1 MNPSVQGIYPAQFKS
16 LTFDPIKDFRMVGV
30 LGTVPMVAVVPPD
43 SKFKTFG
50 ELIAQ
55 AKAQPGTLSFASPGV
70 ATLPHLAGEL
80 INTTTK
86 ASISH
91 VGYRGSSPALTD
103 VAGGH
108 VDLMYAP
115 LAPALPLIQ
124 SGKVRPLAVTT
135 KARLAELPDVPTIAE
150 NGLPGFDIVT
160 WYGMW
165 VPKDTPEPII
175 AKLNKAMIEASQS
188 PKVIDALKSQGT
200 LPSTMSYQEAEA
212 FNLAE
217 SARWIKVMKDANIQP
232 E

>member
-16 LTFDPIKDFRMVGV
+16 LSFDPIKDFRMVGV
-30 LGTVPMVAVVPPD
+30 LGTVPMVAVVPPN
-43 SKFKTFG
+43 SRFKTFAD
-50 ELIAQ
+50 LIQHAR
-55 AKAQPGTLSFASPGV
+55 AQPGTLTFASPGV

-80 INTTTK
+80 INTSTK
-86 ASISH
+86 VSISH

-108 VDLMYAP
+108 VELMYAP

-124 SGKVRPLAVTT
+124 SGKVIPLAVTT
-135 KARLAELPDVPTIAE
+135 KARLADLPNVPTIAE
-150 NGLPGFDIVT
+150 TVLPDFDIMT

-175 AKLNKAMIEASQS
+175 AKLNKAMVEASKS
-188 PKVIDALKSQGT
+188 PKVVDALKSQGT